1 MYVIGYLTQYIN
13 SIAAP
18 GNKRFGALAYLVYG
32 DFHVT
37 RGLHQETV
45 TLQFFQFL
53 HIYRNSYGKSTLHDG
68 HDKSFPPGLF
78 LRQPCPLRHSVIISM
93 CACGR
98 RQYPVGK
105 LLGIAEKGL
114 AQQQQK
120 EQLAFHYPDT
130 ISLHPLLPSAWLH
143 WLPIPYPSSRR
154 IFSYR
159 SLPCGLPTLRQALSW
174 HLPTIHVLLHSPHTH
189 R

>member
-53 HIYRNSYGKSTLHDG
+53 HIYRNSYGKSTLHDAMT
-68 HDKSFPPGLF
+68 KAF
-78 LRQPCPLRHSVIISM
+78 LPASSSVS
-93 CACGR
+93 
-98 RQYPVGK
+98 PV
-105 LLGIAEKGL
+105 
-114 AQQQQK
+114 
-120 EQLAFHYPDT
+120 P
-130 ISLHPLLPSAWLH
+130 
-143 WLPIPYPSSRR
+143 
-154 IFSYR
+154 
-159 SLPCGLPTLRQALSW
+159 
-174 HLPTIHVLLHSPHTH
+174 
-189 R
+189 